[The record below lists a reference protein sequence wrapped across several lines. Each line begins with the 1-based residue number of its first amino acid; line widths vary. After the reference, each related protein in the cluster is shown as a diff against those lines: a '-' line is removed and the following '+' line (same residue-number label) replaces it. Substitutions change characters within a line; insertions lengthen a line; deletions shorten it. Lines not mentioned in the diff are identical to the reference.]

1 MLSTFESILSTDL
14 RIDNSKFYENIEFD
28 LLELNPSE

>member
-1 MLSTFESILSTDL
+1 MLSTLESILSTDL